1 MTQPWIGQVCH
12 PIYARI
18 STCLWQHSVWT
29 TRCVCKGLGLQAV
42 TNDFIH
48 LLHFFLLIPH
58 SFLFW
63 FQDLFTYLFWWW
75 IYFPLTT
82 THSMIPSIVES
93 LPSVATIV
101 FLVPSCY
108 TISFACKRQ
117 DKRLLFST
125 CKCVFPHWFRR
136 QPNIH
141 LLPRLFYSPPNY
153 LKPLLLPQSSSF
165 FLFIFLLSIILLHPL
180 LCIFFFAIVSHTYVH
195 PSKLRYLITSS
206 FLYPTLFP
214 LIHHHGAWRKDQYP
228 RGWSSPSSCAYCWRI
243 GKVWCLNRPCRETW
257 VQQYWQG
264 NWTRLERLPDFQV
277 PKPYYLPIWCKQT
290 QLLSFCWVQFVF
302 TNIEHR
308 FMLEMALKRP
318 RWSRRSG
325 TPTLARM
332 HFSRSFSTAKSSR
345 GMYLTTFGI
354 FEIRH

>member
-141 LLPRLFYSPPNY
+141 LLPRLFYSPPPQ
-153 LKPLLLPQSSSF
+153 LFKTPSPLS
-165 FLFIFLLSIILLHPL
+165 
-180 LCIFFFAIVSHTYVH
+180 IFFFFSLHL
-195 PSKLRYLITSS
+195 PSIY
-206 FLYPTLFP
+206 
-214 LIHHHGAWRKDQYP
+214 H
-228 RGWSSPSSCAYCWRI
+228 SSPSSSLHILLCYRFSYIRTSIQASIPYHIQFPLPYLVSPYPSPWSLTKRSIPSRVVFAIFVCVLLTNWQSMMSQPTMSRDLGSTI
-243 GKVWCLNRPCRETW
+243 LARKLNSPW
-257 VQQYWQG
+257 
-264 NWTRLERLPDFQV
+264 
-277 PKPYYLPIWCKQT
+277 
-290 QLLSFCWVQFVF
+290 
-302 TNIEHR
+302 
-308 FMLEMALKRP
+308 
-318 RWSRRSG
+318 
-325 TPTLARM
+325 TPTRFPSSQAVL
-332 HFSRSFSTAKSSR
+332 STN
-345 GMYLTTFGI
+345 MM
-354 FEIRH
+354 